1 MPMSTSNANDT
12 QVPSSRT
19 TFAVLAHIGGLFTS
33 WIGPL
38 IIFLIKK
45 SDPDEAFATDQAK
58 EALNFQITVFLVFML
73 LLITM
78 IGAFLILIPMLWN
91 LVFTIIAAV
100 RSSNGVAYRY
110 PLTLRLIK

>member
-1 MPMSTSNANDT
+1 M
-12 QVPSSRT
+12 
-19 TFAVLAHIGGLFTS
+19 
-33 WIGPL
+33 

-100 RSSNGVAYRY
+100 RSSNGVPYRY
-110 PLTLRLIK
+110 PLTLRLIKYVTLHHLEWRFAFEG